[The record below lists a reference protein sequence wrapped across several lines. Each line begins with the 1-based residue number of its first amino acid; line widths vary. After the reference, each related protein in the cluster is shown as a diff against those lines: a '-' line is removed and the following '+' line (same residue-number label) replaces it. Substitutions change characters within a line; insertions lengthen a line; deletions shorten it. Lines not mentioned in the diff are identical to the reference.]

1 MDLHLVGVLES
12 SCPCRNNYWDPES
25 CPEPRF
31 QSLFASMPGPSTGH
45 NSDDLQTVIKDC
57 SVALQRLEDML
68 PNFQYAT
75 RSANTPAGKERRLR
89 ALAYANGTA
98 EVPTDDWIRDHVH
111 RQLWRSRNEKRLVV
125 MSRLGYTVTSKDLK
139 TVLGTNWLNDVII
152 DFYLGLVAERAGQ
165 TPDGLRV
172 HALTAHFFNVLRN
185 RGYDAVRRWTDSL
198 DLFAVDLVLVPI
210 HDSDHWSLAV
220 LNISN
225 RSFDFY
231 DSMGRKNWNCY
242 QTLMA
247 YLRKEHKDK
256 RNLPLSPSSKWE
268 CRFMKGIPV
277 QGNSHDCGVF
287 VCLYAECLA
296 RGAPFNFSA
305 KDIQR
310 LRYIIAYEIM
320 SGKLMDHQS

>member
-1 MDLHLVGVLES
+1 MDFRLLAVFES
-12 SCPCRNNYWDPES
+12 SCPCRSYSWDSES

-31 QSLFASMPGPSTGH
+31 RSLSASMPGPSTGH
-45 NSDDLQTVIKDC
+45 NSDDLQTIIKDC

-98 EVPTDDWIRDHVH
+98 EVPTDDWIRDHIH

-125 MSRLGYTVTSKDLK
+125 VSRLGYTVTRKDLK

-152 DFYLGLVAERAGQ
+152 DFYLGLVTERAGQ
-165 TPDGLRV
+165 MPGGLRV

-185 RGYDAVRRWTDSL
+185 RGYEAVRRWTDGL
-198 DLFAVDLVLVPI
+198 DLFAFNLVLVPI

-220 LNISN
+220 LNISS

-242 QTLMA
+242 QTLMS

-256 RNLPLSPSSKWE
+256 RKLPLSPRDKWE
-268 CRFMKGIPV
+268 CRFVKGIPV